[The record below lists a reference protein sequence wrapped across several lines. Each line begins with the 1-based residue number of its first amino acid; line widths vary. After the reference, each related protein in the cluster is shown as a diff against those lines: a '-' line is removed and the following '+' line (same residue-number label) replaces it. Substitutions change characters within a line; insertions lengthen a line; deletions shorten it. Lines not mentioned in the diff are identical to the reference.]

1 MIGNKKTVFFILIL
15 AGFTVAVNLYPVS
28 PAKTPVPQEQFRY
41 VRLHFD
47 GSGFDLAQN
56 EIRTVPAV
64 ILDSDYGNYSEVLL
78 GLDGAEIESHK
89 FQVRTFT
96 TYYDESN
103 GSAISGGGSFEEYE
117 KFVKLTFSPDGRAR
131 FLEIRDT
138 GGNVVRQLD
147 LQAPIACNFDFYCEN
162 ARGENSKNCQFD
174 CPKSGATISAT
185 PASPEGITPVQN
197 ATPTKPVQS
206 ASQLQQTSPA
216 AAELPAASPMTIGL
230 AALLGLA
237 FLAVLFAPK
246 REGGKKAE

>member
-1 MIGNKKTVFFILIL
+1 M
-15 AGFTVAVNLYPVS
+15 
-28 PAKTPVPQEQFRY
+28 
-41 VRLHFD
+41 
-47 GSGFDLAQN
+47 
-56 EIRTVPAV
+56 
-64 ILDSDYGNYSEVLL
+64 
-78 GLDGAEIESHK
+78 DGAEIESHK

-185 PASPEGITPVQN
+185 PASP
-197 ATPTKPVQS
+197 
-206 ASQLQQTSPA
+206 
-216 AAELPAASPMTIGL
+216 MTIGL